1 MDEPPP
7 AYTALWNDET
17 ERDWDKLLAKHGYE
31 RKGTIGGEFSL
42 IDVTIW
48 QHRDGHVLVDHH
60 VAAGWSIVLFIRP
73 DDVGAWSLD
82 GYLKLAPAYAQA
94 EQAAALSR
102 LSKSIIAFIRHG
114 HGEETIDEFGVKN
127 TVSNRKK
134 DKPRIGSRN
143 IFCNKN
149 SHLSPR
155 SGIEVGCEV
164 GAEVD
169 CEGDQLA
176 ILGLR
181 PDLELLRRFIVV
193 PGPDVPRGVHGLRAR
208 VHFVS
213 LRHLGLQLRCM
224 RVLGFVDDQPLVGFP
239 PKEGQINTTQT
250 EDRERV
256 TKLPDGHG
264 APRRSDQ
271 LQIAR
276 IIFAFEPFSYLV
288 QRALHGCGV
297 VLITGVAVVECHFL
311 VPS

>member
-1 MDEPPP
+1 MKRGSPRP
-7 AYTALWNDET
+7 APEESSWTQRLGSTALWNDET

-60 VAAGWSIVLFIRP
+60 VAAGWSIVLFIRA

-82 GYLKLAPAYAQA
+82 GYQKLAPAYAQA

-143 IFCNKN
+143 IFFNKN
-149 SHLSPR
+149 SHLSPPQWYR
-155 SGIEVGCEV
+155 GRVQRLERKSTAKAISP
-164 GAEVD
+164 
-169 CEGDQLA
+169 

-213 LRHLGLQLRCM
+213 LRHLGLQL
-224 RVLGFVDDQPLVGFP
+224 
-239 PKEGQINTTQT
+239 
-250 EDRERV
+250 
-256 TKLPDGHG
+256 PD
-264 APRRSDQ
+264 A
-271 LQIAR
+271 
-276 IIFAFEPFSYLV
+276 
-288 QRALHGCGV
+288 
-297 VLITGVAVVECHFL
+297 
-311 VPS
+311 